1 MGRNGKKL
9 WDSVLFG
16 FGISVGFGLL
26 CGFACCMICSAASYF
41 IFNGMMFTGIFSYIC
56 LMVSG
61 YCGGWLCGKYRRKF
75 GLIEGAVCGGIMY
88 GIILVIS
95 LQMGE
100 FTSPVKLIVLGI
112 SGAFGGISGV
122 NTIRPKGLM

>member
-1 MGRNGKKL
+1 
-9 WDSVLFG
+9 
-16 FGISVGFGLL
+16 
-26 CGFACCMICSAASYF
+26 
-41 IFNGMMFTGIFSYIC
+41 
-56 LMVSG
+56 MVSG